1 MHTDIMLT
9 EIHLSLVQFAFLFL
23 IITTATLNTGISTTL
38 SSHLQTIS
46 TLRDVV
52 ASTKPNV
59 ILAQTNNKNKQ
70 NNFNGQTQKHSNF
83 TGKSSESSS
92 DSSLEN
98 LNEMEEEDFNERNE
112 DLLNTMLSPVKL
124 IDSEQQRPD
133 DIVSIINSVFNN
145 RKTFSCPKIKADLV
159 TGTST
164 SNLSPEDIGIISAM
178 GDSLAT
184 GIGLW
189 PRADIEFRGAAFP
202 IGGDATIDGLVTVP
216 NILREFVPSNH
227 LLGVSHGMGLRDQL
241 PENQLNVAMAEA
253 GSKFMPSQATELVRR
268 IKQLKDVDTRN
279 TWTLVIIT
287 IGTEEICNNCTG
299 PDTGALIKAMD
310 ILNRGIHK
318 AFIVLVGPIHIS
330 SSFQQQENLM
340 KTRCPCSRQ
349 QPDGFMQSL
358 STKWANSFAEVQSHV
373 QNVKRKTF
381 SALTLPFLTLHSRY
395 PYSLFIPNK
404 PLLNRRGHNYAAK
417 WLWNRLISGPN
428 YNFSKAVLSQDAYFC
443 PSLGCP
449 YFRTPDNFNN
459 CEILTH
465 SSAEQLRFSKE
476 KELEQDLGV
485 SKFGSK
491 NSEVYLTTL
500 AIMGIAFLSVITFGT
515 IFYKRSKKGTR
526 GRFDVV
532 HGTRRLFIPEYNYK
546 TSNASRRQPV
556 DDDKI
561 ALKSSTNCEN
571 GSSGGN

>member
-1 MHTDIMLT
+1 
-9 EIHLSLVQFAFLFL
+9 
-23 IITTATLNTGISTTL
+23 
-38 SSHLQTIS
+38 
-46 TLRDVV
+46 
-52 ASTKPNV
+52 
-59 ILAQTNNKNKQ
+59 
-70 NNFNGQTQKHSNF
+70 
-83 TGKSSESSS
+83 
-92 DSSLEN
+92 
-98 LNEMEEEDFNERNE
+98 
-112 DLLNTMLSPVKL
+112 MLSPVKL

-310 ILNRGIHK
+310 ILNRGIPK

-358 STKWANSFAEVQSHV
+358 STKWANSFATVQSHV

-443 PSLGCP
+443 PSLV
-449 YFRTPDNFNN
+449 
-459 CEILTH
+459 
-465 SSAEQLRFSKE
+465 RF
-476 KELEQDLGV
+476 
-485 SKFGSK
+485 
-491 NSEVYLTTL
+491 
-500 AIMGIAFLSVITFGT
+500 
-515 IFYKRSKKGTR
+515 
-526 GRFDVV
+526 
-532 HGTRRLFIPEYNYK
+532 
-546 TSNASRRQPV
+546 
-556 DDDKI
+556 
-561 ALKSSTNCEN
+561 
-571 GSSGGN
+571 

>member
-1 MHTDIMLT
+1 MI
-9 EIHLSLVQFAFLFL
+9 E
-23 IITTATLNTGISTTL
+23 
-38 SSHLQTIS
+38 
-46 TLRDVV
+46 
-52 ASTKPNV
+52 
-59 ILAQTNNKNKQ
+59 
-70 NNFNGQTQKHSNF
+70 TQKHSNI

-98 LNEMEEEDFNERNE
+98 LNEMEEDDFNERNE

-253 GSKFMPSQATELVRR
+253 GSKFMPAQATEL
-268 IKQLKDVDTRN
+268 
-279 TWTLVIIT
+279 
-287 IGTEEICNNCTG
+287 ICNNCTG

-349 QPDGFMQSL
+349 QPDGFMQTL
-358 STKWANSFAEVQSHV
+358 STKWANSFATVQSHV

-465 SSAEQLRFSKE
+465 SSAELLRVSKE

-532 HGTRRLFIPEYNYK
+532 HGTRRLLIPEYNYK

-561 ALKSSTNCEN
+561 ALKSTNCEN

>member
-1 MHTDIMLT
+1 MLT
-9 EIHLSLVQFAFLFL
+9 EIHFLQLAFL
-23 IITTATLNTGISTTL
+23 IIIFMAKYNNGISST
-38 SSHLQTIS
+38 SSNRRTIK
-46 TLRDVV
+46 TLREVI

-59 ILAQTNNKNKQ
+59 VLVPNDNKYERESFLVHKPIKKY
-70 NNFNGQTQKHSNF
+70 FNH
-83 TGKSSESSS
+83 TGKLSKSDDSSS
-92 DSSLEN
+92 DSSFEN
-98 LNEMEEEDFNERNE
+98 LDDVDDEGFNNERSE
-112 DLLNTMLSPVKL
+112 DLINSVLSPVKL

-164 SNLSPEDIGIISAM
+164 SNLSPEDIGIIAAM

-216 NILREFVPSNH
+216 NILREFIPSNH
-227 LLGVSHGMGLRDQL
+227 LHGVSHGMGLRNQL
-241 PENQLNVAMAEA
+241 PENQLNVAMEDA
-253 GSKFMPSQATELVRR
+253 GTKSMPEQANELVRR
-268 IKQLKDVDTRN
+268 IRLLRDVDTWN
-279 TWTLVIIT
+279 TWTLLIIT

-299 PDTGALIKAMD
+299 PDTKALIKAID

-349 QPDGFMQSL
+349 QPDGFMHLL
-358 STKWANSFAEVQSHV
+358 SGKWANAFSEIQSHV
-373 QNVKRKTF
+373 EAVKRKTF
-381 SALTLPFLTLHSRY
+381 NALTLPFLTLHSRY

-417 WLWNRLISGPN
+417 WLWNRLISGPT

-449 YFRTPDNFNN
+449 YFRTPDNFNR
-459 CEILTH
+459 CEVLTH
-465 SSAEQLRFSKE
+465 PNAELRVSGEKEYEQLETSLSRSRNTE
-476 KELEQDLGV
+476 I
-485 SKFGSK
+485 
-491 NSEVYLTTL
+491 YLTTL
-500 AIMGIAFLSVITFGT
+500 AIMGIAFFSVITFGT
-515 IFYKRSKKGTR
+515 IFYKRSKKGPR

-532 HGTRRLFIPEYNYK
+532 QGTKRMFIPEYNYK
-546 TSNASRRQPV
+546 TNFTNRHQPLG
-556 DDDKI
+556 DDKV
-561 ALKSSTNCEN
+561 ALNLLTSCDV
-571 GSSGGN
+571 GAGN

>member
-1 MHTDIMLT
+1 MLT
-9 EIHLSLVQFAFLFL
+9 EIHLSLLQFAFLFL
-23 IITTATLNTGISTTL
+23 KITVTSNTGISTTL

-46 TLRDVV
+46 TLREVV
-52 ASTKPNV
+52 ASSKPNV
-59 ILAQTNNKNKQ
+59 ILVQTNNKHKEES
-70 NNFNGQTQKHSNF
+70 FNGHKPIKKHLNN

-98 LNEMEEEDFNERNE
+98 LNDMDDDDFNNERNE
-112 DLLNTMLSPVKL
+112 DLINSMLSPVKL
-124 IDSEQQRPD
+124 IDSEQQRLD

-145 RKTFSCPKIKADLV
+145 RKTFSCPKIKADLL

-164 SNLSPEDIGIISAM
+164 SNLSPEDIGIIAAM

-202 IGGDATIDGLVTVP
+202 IGATIDGLVTVP
-216 NILREFVPSNH
+216 NILREFVPSNN

-241 PENQLNVAMAEA
+241 PENQLNVAMGEA

-268 IKQLKDVDTRN
+268 IKQLKDVDTWN

-299 PDTGALIKAMD
+299 PDTDALVRAMD

-318 AFIVLVGPIHIS
+318 AFVVLVGPIHIS

-340 KTRCPCSRQ
+340 KARCPCSRQ

-358 STKWANSFAEVQSHV
+358 STKWAHAFATIQSHV
-373 QNVKRKTF
+373 QSVKRKTF
-381 SALTLPFLTLHSRY
+381 NALTLPFLTLHSRY

-443 PSLGCP
+443 PSLSCP
-449 YFRTPDNFNN
+449 YFRTPDNFNH

-465 SSAEQLRFSKE
+465 SSAELRLLSEE
-476 KELEQDLGV
+476 KEREQDLGV
-485 SKFGSK
+485 SRFGSK
-491 NSEVYLTTL
+491 NTEIYLTTL
-500 AIMGIAFLSVITFGT
+500 AIMGIAFFSVITFGA

-526 GRFDVV
+526 GRFDARV
-532 HGTRRLFIPEYNYK
+532 HGTRRLFIPEYTYK

-561 ALKSSTNCEN
+561 ALKNTNCDS